1 MYTSSISVYV
11 KFHDFTKIN
20 KQITLDNLINSDN
33 EIYENVIKI
42 FNKLWNEDSDK
53 KVRSLGVALNNLTDI
68 YKVQLSIFNMSNKSV
83 KTKDNLQKTIDEIKH
98 KYGDKSITYADMLKK
113 EK

>member
-1 MYTSSISVYV
+1 
-11 KFHDFTKIN
+11 
-20 KQITLDNLINSDN
+20 
-33 EIYENVIKI
+33 
-42 FNKLWNEDSDK
+42 
-53 KVRSLGVALNNLTDI
+53 
-68 YKVQLSIFNMSNKSV
+68 MSNKSV